1 MRNRKPAPTAE
12 QSLVAS
18 SPLQK
23 RERSS
28 EEKEDKISLEQL
40 QVELLDKISNTL
52 KKLPHSIEVA
62 LPNVLVD
69 LLNAEKSGN
78 VDHNSIH
85 IAFGL
90 NLKNE
95 VGVRDGVHYRRSS
108 IVLIRSRRV

>member
-1 MRNRKPAPTAE
+1 MRRRKPASTAE
-12 QSLVAS
+12 RSPIAP

-23 RERSS
+23 IERSS
-28 EEKEDKISLEQL
+28 EEKEDSLSLEQM
-40 QVELLDKISNTL
+40 QVELLDKISNSL
-52 KKLPHSIEVA
+52 KKLPHSIEIA

-95 VGVRDGVHYRRSS
+95 VGVGDRIHCRRSS
-108 IVLIRSRRV
+108 IILIRNRRA